1 LIFQRWRRKRY
12 WINIGNFEKIEKGN
26 ITTGGTAMSVF
37 IIAEIGINHN
47 GDMELAKR
55 LIDTAVVAGCDA
67 VKFQKRTVDKV
78 YTKEYLDG
86 PRKSPWGDTQR
97 AQKEGLEF
105 GEAEYDEIDRYCR
118 EKGIVWYASAWDLDS
133 QRFLQKYNCSYNK
146 VASAMLTN
154 DELLQEIAAEG
165 KYTFIATGMSTLE
178 EIEHAVEVFEKAK
191 CPYELMH
198 CNSTYPMPAEDANLK
213 LIKVLEDIFKCKV
226 GYSGHEAGT
235 LVSTCA
241 VAAGATS
248 IERHITLD
256 RDMYGSDQKAS
267 IEPYELCKLVKD
279 IRETE
284 KIMGNGEK
292 VLTPAESEV
301 KKKLRG

>member
-1 LIFQRWRRKRY
+1 MH
-12 WINIGNFEKIEKGN
+12 
-26 ITTGGTAMSVF
+26 TF

-47 GDMELAKR
+47 GDLALAKK

-86 PRKSPWGDTQR
+86 PRQSPWGTTQR

-105 GEAEYDEIDRYCR
+105 GKAEYDEIDAYCR
-118 EKGIVWYASAWDLDS
+118 AKGIEWYASAWDIDS
-133 QRFLQKYNCSYNK
+133 QKFLQQYDCKYNK

-154 DELLQEIAAEG
+154 EELLEEIAGEG
-165 KYTFIATGMSTLE
+165 KYTFIATGMSTFA
-178 EIEHAVEVFEKAK
+178 EIDRAVEIFENHH

-198 CNSTYPMPAEDANLK
+198 CNSTYPMPPEDANLK
-213 LIKVLEDIFKCKV
+213 VIRALKDIYKCKV
-226 GYSGHEAGT
+226 GYSGHEEGT

-248 IERHITLD
+248 VERHITLD
-256 RDMYGSDQKAS
+256 KTMYGSDQKAS
-267 IEPYELCKLVKD
+267 IEPYELCRLVRD

-284 KIMGNGEK
+284 KIMGTGEK
-292 VLTPAESEV
+292 VLTAAEEEV

>member
-1 LIFQRWRRKRY
+1 MH
-12 WINIGNFEKIEKGN
+12 
-26 ITTGGTAMSVF
+26 TF

-47 GDMELAKR
+47 GDMALAKK
-55 LIDTAVVAGCDA
+55 LIDVAVVAGCDA

-86 PRKSPWGDTQR
+86 PRKSPWGETQR

-105 GEAEYDEIDRYCR
+105 GKAEYDEIDAYCR
-118 EKGIVWYASAWDLDS
+118 EKGIAWYASAWDVDS
-133 QRFLQKYNCSYNK
+133 QKFLQQYDCKYNK
-146 VASAMLTN
+146 VASAMLTKE
-154 DELLQEIAAEG
+154 ELLEEIASEG
-165 KYTFIATGMSTLE
+165 KYTFIATGMSTFE
-178 EIEHAVEVFEKAK
+178 EIDRAVEIFEKHN

-198 CNSTYPMPAEDANLK
+198 CNSTYPMPPEDANLK
-213 LIKVLEDIFKCKV
+213 VIRALKDIYKCKV
-226 GYSGHEAGT
+226 GYSGHEEGT

-248 IERHITLD
+248 VERHITLD
-256 RDMYGSDQKAS
+256 RNMYGSDQKAS
-267 IEPYELCKLVKD
+267 IEPYELCKLVRD

-284 KIMGNGEK
+284 KIMGTGEK
-292 VLTPAESEV
+292 VLTEAEEEV